1 MRVAPNDCVEAFKRH
16 TEGLF
21 GWENESLFWLSP
33 TADEQH
39 AEHYDEESLQRLGLV
54 ELEVPLRDFSPRSG
68 PRCDGL
74 ARTKPGKVILV
85 EAKAYPEEAVDY
97 TNEAGETS
105 LAESGRPLN
114 TPACVATSM
123 PSRNPGSP
131 YAVFVRFLL

>member
-74 ARTKPGKVILV
+74 GRTKSGKVILV
-85 EAKAYPEEAVDY
+85 GAKAYPEEA
-97 TNEAGETS
+97 GETS
-105 LAESGRPLN
+105 LSRIRTALEHACLCSNQHALTESRIAL
-114 TPACVATSM
+114 CSL
-123 PSRNPGSP
+123 R
-131 YAVFVRFLL
+131 